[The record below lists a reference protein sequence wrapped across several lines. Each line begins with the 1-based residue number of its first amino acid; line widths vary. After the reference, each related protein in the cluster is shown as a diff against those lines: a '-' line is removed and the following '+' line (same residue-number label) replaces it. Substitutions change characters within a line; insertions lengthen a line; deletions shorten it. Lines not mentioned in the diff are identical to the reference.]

1 MPPRRRPRSWLA
13 GRLRSA
19 AGAVQRLAGR
29 VEPAGHLPQPSQTP
43 EATPR
48 RFGEPPQ
55 HWLDLVAVH
64 APGLLH
70 DLDLDPSPVGNAEAG
85 VRDGGQGESAG
96 RVDADGAD
104 PVANARSGGPDRFGG
119 LGGLGGSGRLGRS
132 GRLGNSGGLG
142 RLGRLGNEGDVG
154 GPGASGDKGPT
165 RSRAEGRTGSSGRSS
180 RAGDPD
186 GTGTG
191 AAGPSGD
198 RSPSSSSDLTTPP
211 AGSTWPDPS
220 TSPAGRTWPAGPGA
234 AVPPVRRATRGD
246 TTALDTTAFDTTG
259 VDTSGLPGADGPRQP
274 VRSMVFG
281 PHSSPSVRPH
291 RAEAEATRPTSHPSL
306 DAGWSGEVDHGRS
319 TGSSPVRPTAGQL
332 SGGRDGL
339 RGDSDGQP
347 SPNEDQSGHLRG
359 DAASATRMSPV
370 DAVAVQP
377 LLNGPNRGGVGAS
390 WTGSTAT
397 SAGNPSTSARGDLDR
412 LADGGPWLALP
423 GEPAPPGHPTAQRDA
438 GTGTA
443 GGGRA
448 TGIDGPPPSA
458 AARSV
463 DPWPALPDD
472 TALWSVA
479 GASVDTTQLTRL
491 DREQAGD

>member
-48 RFGEPPQ
+48 RFGEPPR
-55 HWLDLVAVH
+55 HWLDLVAAH

-70 DLDLDPSPVGNAEAG
+70 DLDLDPSPTGNAEAG
-85 VRDGGQGESAG
+85 AQGGRQGESTG

-104 PVANARSGGPDRFGG
+104 PVADARSGGSGRLGG
-119 LGGLGGSGRLGRS
+119 PGRLGGSGGLGGSGRLGRS
-132 GRLGNSGGLG
+132 GNA
-142 RLGRLGNEGDVG
+142 GDVG

-165 RSRAEGRTGSSGRSS
+165 RSRAEGRTGRSGRSS
-180 RAGDPD
+180 RAGDQPD

-191 AAGPSGD
+191 AAGD
-198 RSPSSSSDLTTPP
+198 RTPSSSSDLTTLPG
-211 AGSTWPDPS
+211 GSTWPDPS
-220 TSPAGRTWPAGPGA
+220 IPPAGSTWPAGPGA
-234 AVPPVRRATRGD
+234 AVPPVGRAPRGD
-246 TTALDTTAFDTTG
+246 TTALDSPASDTTA
-259 VDTSGLPGADGPRQP
+259 VDASGLARTDGPRQP

-281 PHSSPSVRPH
+281 PHSSPSGRPH
-291 RAEAEATRPTSHPSL
+291 QAEAEATRTTSHPQV
-306 DAGWSGEVDHGRS
+306 DTRWSGEVDHGLS
-319 TGSSPVRPTAGQL
+319 TGSSALRPTADRL
-332 SGGRDGL
+332 SGGRDGF

-347 SPNEDQSGHLRG
+347 SPREDQSGRLRG
-359 DAASATRMSPV
+359 DAPSATRTSPV
-370 DAVAVQP
+370 DAVAVHR
-377 LLNGPNRGGVGAS
+377 LLGGPIRGGVDAS

-397 SAGNPSTSARGDLDR
+397 SAGDPSASARGDLDR

-423 GEPAPPGHPTAQRDA
+423 GEPAPPGHPAALRDA
-438 GTGTA
+438 GTGTP

-448 TGIDGPPPSA
+448 TGIDGPPNA

-472 TALWSVA
+472 TTLWSVA
-479 GASVDTTQLTRL
+479 GAAVDTAQLTRL

>member
-48 RFGEPPQ
+48 RFGEPPR
-55 HWLDLVAVH
+55 HWLDLVAAH

-70 DLDLDPSPVGNAEAG
+70 DLDLDPSPTGNAEAG
-85 VRDGGQGESAG
+85 ARSGGQGESTG

-104 PVANARSGGPDRFGG
+104 PVANARSGGSDRSDR
-119 LGGLGGSGRLGRS
+119 LGGLGRS
-132 GRLGNSGGLG
+132 GRLGGSGGLG
-142 RLGRLGNEGDVG
+142 RSGNAGDVG

-165 RSRAEGRTGSSGRSS
+165 RSRAEGRTGRSGRSS
-180 RAGDPD
+180 RAGDQPD

-191 AAGPSGD
+191 AAGD
-198 RSPSSSSDLTTPP
+198 RTPSSSSDLTTLPG
-211 AGSTWPDPS
+211 GSTWPDPS
-220 TSPAGRTWPAGPGA
+220 IPPAGSTWPAGPGA
-234 AVPPVRRATRGD
+234 AVPPVGRAPRGD
-246 TTALDTTAFDTTG
+246 TTALDSPASDTTA
-259 VDTSGLPGADGPRQP
+259 VDASGLARTDGPRQP

-281 PHSSPSVRPH
+281 PHSSPSGRPH
-291 RAEAEATRPTSHPSL
+291 QAEAEATRTTSHPQV
-306 DAGWSGEVDHGRS
+306 DTRWSGEVDHGLS
-319 TGSSPVRPTAGQL
+319 TGSSALRPTADRL
-332 SGGRDGL
+332 SGGRDGF

-347 SPNEDQSGHLRG
+347 SPREDQSGRLRG
-359 DAASATRMSPV
+359 DAPSATRTSPV
-370 DAVAVQP
+370 DAVAVHR
-377 LLNGPNRGGVGAS
+377 LLGGPIRGGVDAS

-397 SAGNPSTSARGDLDR
+397 SAGDPSASARGDLDR

-423 GEPAPPGHPTAQRDA
+423 GEPAPPGHPAALRDA
-438 GTGTA
+438 GTGTP

-448 TGIDGPPPSA
+448 TGIDGPPNA

-472 TALWSVA
+472 TTLWSVA
-479 GASVDTTQLTRL
+479 GAAVDTAQLTRL

>member
-29 VEPAGHLPQPSQTP
+29 VEPAGHLPPPSQTS

-48 RFGEPPQ
+48 RFGEPPR
-55 HWLDLVAVH
+55 HWLDLVAAH

-70 DLDLDPSPVGNAEAG
+70 DLDLDPPPTRNAETG
-85 VRDGGQGESAG
+85 VRSGGQGGSTG

-104 PVANARSGGPDRFGG
+104 PVTNDR
-119 LGGLGGSGRLGRS
+119 
-132 GRLGNSGGLG
+132 SGGLG
-142 RLGRLGNEGDVG
+142 RLGNEGCVG
-154 GPGASGDKGPT
+154 GPGASGDKGAT
-165 RSRAEGRTGSSGRSS
+165 RSRAEGRTGRSGRSS
-180 RAGDPD
+180 RAGDQPD
-186 GTGTG
+186 GTGSG
-191 AAGPSGD
+191 AGGPSGG
-198 RSPSSSSDLTTPP
+198 RTPSSSSDGTTPP
-211 AGSTWPDPS
+211 AGSAWPDPS
-220 TSPAGRTWPAGPGA
+220 TPLAGSTWPAGPGP
-234 AVPPVRRATRGD
+234 AVPPVRRAARGD
-246 TTALDTTAFDTTG
+246 TTALDTTASDTTAL
-259 VDTSGLPGADGPRQP
+259 DASGLPRADGPRQP

-281 PHSSPSVRPH
+281 PQSSPSDRPR
-291 RAEAEATRPTSHPSL
+291 RAEAEATRTTSHPPV
-306 DAGWSGEVDHGRS
+306 DARWSGEVDHWRS
-319 TGSSPVRPTAGQL
+319 TGPSSVRPTADRL
-332 SGGRDGL
+332 SGGRDGF

-347 SPNEDQSGHLRG
+347 SPRENQNGHLRG
-359 DAASATRMSPV
+359 GAPSATRTSPV
-370 DAVAVQP
+370 DAVVVHRLP
-377 LLNGPNRGGVGAS
+377 NGPNRGGLDAS

-397 SAGNPSTSARGDLDR
+397 STGNPSAPARGDLDR
-412 LADGGPWLALP
+412 LVGGGPWLALP
-423 GEPAPPGHPTAQRDA
+423 GEPAPPRHPAALRDA

-443 GGGRA
+443 DDGRA

-479 GASVDTTQLTRL
+479 GAALDTAQLTRL